1 MTDSRTP
8 DSTPNAGADAVPAAD
23 HEAFLARL
31 TAADPV
37 DPATIPSAD
46 APAATQLLDQILAT
60 TAGEPSRPGAPIV
73 TPVHTPDSVPGTGS
87 GRGNPSWSRRLLTQ
101 GRGGLVAVAAAVL
114 VVVGA
119 VAVLAPDNTPAA
131 LAQVHNAAATTA
143 DADSGRIVTDFAID
157 YADEELT
164 DSAAGEIEVIYD
176 GGDLGISVQVDDVPS
191 ELDDDTDVDAFLPA
205 LDDVRLV
212 DDVAYIQQDGQWLA
226 VDTGGLLGDLVVRY
240 VDPRTVLDTV
250 QDLSETTEVGPADVD
265 GIATT
270 QYRSVIDL
278 GDETLAQS
286 GWLAFDGMDAE
297 VEGEVT
303 VDLFVDESGALVRFD
318 LSGDLAPSDGTDGS
332 ATFEMTTS
340 FTDTGEEMS
349 IEAPEGAEVFDP
361 LADGFGQDD

>member
-8 DSTPNAGADAVPAAD
+8 DATPTPDAE
-23 HEAFLARL
+23 HEAFMARL

-37 DPATIPSAD
+37 DPTTIASAD
-46 APAATQLLDQILAT
+46 TPAATQLLDQVLAT
-60 TAGEPSRPGAPIV
+60 PAGEPPRPGAPIV

-87 GRGNPSWSRRLLTQ
+87 GRGNQSWSHRLLSQ

-114 VVVGA
+114 VIVGA

-131 LAQVHNAAATTA
+131 LAEVHNAAAATA

-157 YADEELT
+157 YADDELT
-164 DSAAGEIEVIYD
+164 DQAGGEIEVIYD
-176 GGDLGISVQVDDVPS
+176 GGDLGISVQVDELPS
-191 ELDDDTDVDAFLPA
+191 ELGDDADVDAFLPA

-212 DDVAYIQQDGQWLA
+212 DDVAYVQQGGQWLA

-250 QDLSETTEVGPADVD
+250 QDLTETTEVGPVDVD
-265 GIATT
+265 GVATT

-286 GWLAFDGMDAE
+286 GWLAFDGMNAE
-297 VEGEVT
+297 VDGEVT
-303 VDLFVDESGALVRFD
+303 VDLFVDEAGALVRFD
-318 LSGDLAPSDGTDGS
+318 LSGDLAPTDGTDGS
-332 ATFEMTTS
+332 ATFEVTTT
-340 FTDTGEEMS
+340 FTDIGDDMS